1 MKINA
6 VSIFCGLTYCCSS
19 SVGAE
24 TVRLLELDWSSQ
36 RVLTHVLAEILQ
48 SKHVDTEVITI
59 PSTPQWMYLS
69 TGKADI
75 QVEVWEG
82 SMGPQ
87 YQELLDKS
95 LIEEGTTHQAKT
107 REGMVVSRLC

>member
-1 MKINA
+1 MKVCSSVVMKINTA
-6 VSIFCGLTYCCSS
+6 KVIIGLTCCFSS
-19 SVGAE
+19 IVIAE

-48 SKHVDTEVITI
+48 SKHVDTEVIAI
-59 PSTPQWMYLS
+59 SSTPQWMYLS

-82 SMGPQ
+82 SMGPNF
-87 YQELLDKS
+87 S
-95 LIEEGTTHQAKT
+95 LYWAKT
-107 REGMVVSRLC
+107 